1 MRNIFIVFVCLLV
14 VACGGG
20 NSDSGAQVEPSQP
33 GDSIPA
39 NFLGK
44 YTGTLNVTAE
54 AAGLSASDS
63 FDITVTVTEDGQ
75 IRFDGDDPDETFTV
89 GLSNDGSFAGN
100 LPIKDDDCS
109 GTVGVTGKV
118 DGTTASG
125 NVTGEGKCKVNGI
138 NIDVTLKGDF
148 SATK

>member
-1 MRNIFIVFVCLLV
+1 MKNIYIIFVCLLV

-20 NSDSGAQVEPSQP
+20 SSDSGGQVEPTTP
-33 GDSIPA
+33 GSSIPS
-39 NFLGK
+39 NFFGK
-44 YTGTLNVTAE
+44 YTGTLNVSAE
-54 AAGLSASDS
+54 ASGLSAKESYP
-63 FDITVTVTEDGQ
+63 ITITVTEDGKV
-75 IRFDGDDPDETFTV
+75 RFDGDEPDETFTV

-100 LPIKDDDCS
+100 LPINEDECN

-125 NVTGEGKCKVNGI
+125 NVSGDGKCKVKGI
-138 NIDVTLKGDF
+138 NIDVKLKGDF